1 MKFQLFLLKYAYIKY
16 AGKKINKEENN
27 HFFFIFQVVM
37 NITDAASMK
46 CDSDSDYFKNFTTS
60 KNKNKKEVCKR

>member
-46 CDSDSDYFKNFTTS
+46 CDSDYFKNFTTS